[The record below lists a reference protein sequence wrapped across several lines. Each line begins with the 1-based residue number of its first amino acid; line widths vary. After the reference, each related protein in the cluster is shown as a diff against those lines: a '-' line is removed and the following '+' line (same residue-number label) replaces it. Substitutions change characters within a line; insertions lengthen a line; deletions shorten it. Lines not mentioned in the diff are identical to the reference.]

1 MEFWHIINI
10 TLIIYGIQCTN
21 LNHNICKRDI
31 VLINRSVQFQFSVFY
46 DRFVRR
52 VGVLVILDLVKIRS
66 ASVTGLLYNYLLWK
80 YDSFG
85 SFIILLCTRLRV
97 SMCKLASLT
106 PVSSLSVYMLHVFMS
121 KITLSRWIV
130 LSYNVLLHTVSDI
143 WYMIFRFSTR
153 SVYSNIRNN
162 CPLNLPSRLE

>member
-1 MEFWHIINI
+1 MES
-10 TLIIYGIQCTN
+10 N
-21 LNHNICKRDI
+21 LNHSICKRDI

-85 SFIILLCTRLRV
+85 SFILLCTRLRV

-106 PVSSLSVYMLHVFMS
+106 PVSSLGVYMLYTHS
-121 KITLSRWIV
+121 
-130 LSYNVLLHTVSDI
+130 
-143 WYMIFRFSTR
+143 
-153 SVYSNIRNN
+153 
-162 CPLNLPSRLE
+162 